1 MISHNKKRSDM
12 KKIINISLFILIFLG
27 KLSFAQ
33 GLNPFFE
40 NEITEDVSQIYPTK
54 FSNYEDVNDS
64 FLLKINLDKIL
75 YVYNKSK
82 FDWYTY
88 FEKNSNTHFNM
99 WDLSRNKN
107 FEISVPEQK
116 LPLLNILKNGD
127 DVIGISEMDSRGVL
141 FSDLQIDGNV
151 LKFTLP
157 NDLPKEE
164 YLQIDYFVFGSFK
177 KVSSRWKN
185 MYNPIVREQVKA
197 IDAFIK
203 ANFIGQYSP
212 TLSNFLSRSLQY
224 LDENAC
230 YPKVVIENSNMY
242 PIEIIVGNKT
252 NILEKSKTIEY
263 KINNHSFTNDYAN
276 PEKEFKFKVKMSSDC
291 PHCRPSFESEE
302 KLLVDLFGPDQT
314 IPVPNKFENEQKKEV
329 KFQNEDKTVRR
340 IVDPSKSVD
349 NKFFVDSHT
358 NIVITFSKN
367 YFYDY
372 TYKTNTGHVGE
383 ELIIDEKK
391 ILSNLKKLPFQPVKI
406 RNLSNKLGK
415 VKIKYKNNVI
425 GELVLPA
432 NVDTQIP
439 LDTYQE
445 LEKLDEAMLI
455 IVDAAKES
463 DMGKLITINRKV
475 NEKDVNEKDVNEKVY
490 DIDLTEFSIVD
501 RLGIQHSEHV
511 FKQIIRKYKEYNET
525 DKETR
530 IPELTRQLCEIT
542 KKNNLSNKND
552 FEDFLKYGKKKKWDT
567 SLSISLSDEDIKK
580 IILIVFP

>member
-1 MISHNKKRSDM
+1 MRFNPNNKKRSDM
-12 KKIINISLFILIFLG
+12 KKIINILLFILMFLG

-33 GLNPFFE
+33 GLNLFFE

-107 FEISVPEQK
+107 FEISVPERK

-127 DVIGISEMDSRGVL
+127 DVIGIMDSRGVL

-185 MYNPIVREQVKA
+185 MSNPIVRKQVKD

-224 LDENAC
+224 LDENEC

-252 NILEKSKTIEY
+252 NILEKSQPIEY

-276 PEKEFKFKVKMSSDC
+276 PVKEFKFKVKMSSDC
-291 PHCRPSFESEE
+291 PHCPSFEEK

-329 KFQNEDKTVRR
+329 KFQNEDKTVRLT
-340 IVDPSKSVD
+340 VHPSKSVD

-475 NEKDVNEKDVNEKVY
+475 NEKDVNEKDANEKVY
-490 DIDLTEFSIVD
+490 DIDLTEFSVID

-511 FKQIIRKYKEYNET
+511 FKQIIRIYKEYNGI
-525 DKETR
+525 DNKRR
-530 IPELTRQLCEIT
+530 IALKKQLCNIKE
-542 KKNNLSNKND
+542 KNKFSNKND
-552 FEDFLKYGKKKKWDT
+552 FEEFLKYGIEKKWDT
-567 SLSISLSDEDIKK
+567 SLSDEDIKT
-580 IILIVFP
+580 IIHLAFP

>member
-1 MISHNKKRSDM
+1 M
-12 KKIINISLFILIFLG
+12 FLG

-54 FSNYEDVNDS
+54 FSNNEDVNDS

-88 FEKNSNTHFNM
+88 FEENSNTHFNM
-99 WDLSRNKN
+99 WDLSRNKK
-107 FEISVPEQK
+107 FEISVPKEK

-127 DVIGISEMDSRGVL
+127 DVIGISKMDSRGVL

-185 MYNPIVREQVKA
+185 MSNPIVREQVKA

-212 TLSNFLSRSLQY
+212 TLSIFLRRSLQY
-224 LDENAC
+224 LDENEC
-230 YPKVVIENSNMY
+230 YPKVVIKNSSNMY

-252 NILEKSKTIEY
+252 NVLEKSKTIEY

-291 PHCRPSFESEE
+291 PLCSSFEEK

-314 IPVPNKFENEQKKEV
+314 ISVTNKFENEQKKEV
-329 KFQNEDKTVRR
+329 KFQNEDKTVRLT
-340 IVDPSKSVD
+340 VDPSKSVD

-475 NEKDVNEKDVNEKVY
+475 NEKDVNEKVY
-490 DIDLTEFSIVD
+490 DIDLTEFSVID

-511 FKQIIRKYKEYNET
+511 FKQIIRIYKEYNGI
-525 DKETR
+525 DNKRR
-530 IPELTRQLCEIT
+530 IALKKQLCNIKE
-542 KKNNLSNKND
+542 KNKFSNKND
-552 FEDFLKYGKKKKWDT
+552 FEEFLKYGIEKKWDT
-567 SLSISLSDEDIKK
+567 SLSDEDIKT
-580 IILIVFP
+580 IILLAFP